1 MITARSITRLT
12 AFSTFIVLVM
22 GSVLVAQTREKGP
35 WWPSPHGA
43 KDQAGNSNYITPEKI
58 LKALRIPKTGQTY
71 ELGRIYE
78 AEHAAVRLPSVLP
91 DHHPGRRAREG
102 GAGVAQQDY
111 FTGFIGQMGTQF
123 DAFGHQG
130 KVVRMADGTLKN
142 VYYNGFTQEE
152 LTGRNRGVGGLEA
165 LGVEHVKPIITRGIL
180 IDIAGYKGVPVLD
193 SRYEVTL
200 ADVRGALAKQG
211 IREDSIEPG
220 DAILFNYGWA
230 VNWNNPQKYNDARF
244 FVGENQGSPG
254 IGVEVARWAV
264 EKKASM
270 VGADSCCV
278 TIQPPTR
285 PELGN
290 VHHELLFGGVLMLE
304 NMDLRELARDRVYEF
319 LYLNLTERIKGATG
333 SPGAADRGQVAET
346 EPPIAGVVADHRH
359 EARRPSAVRRVRV
372 IASAGGHRVCRWP
385 PRVALHYAIWRIS
398 R

>member
-1 MITARSITRLT
+1 MMHIQDAARI
-12 AFSTFIVLVM
+12 AGFVLVVTSILLDVA
-22 GSVLVAQTREKGP
+22 GAQTREKGP
-35 WWPSPHGA
+35 WWPSLHGV
-43 KDQAGNSNYITPEKI
+43 KDQAGNSNYVTSDKI
-58 LKALRIPKTGQTY
+58 LKALRLAKTGQLY

-78 AEHAAVRLPSVLP
+78 AEMPQYGYRPYFLTIIPPVSPLK
-91 DHHPGRRAREG
+91 EG
-102 GAGVAQQDY
+102 MGVAAQDY

-123 DAFGHQG
+123 DGFGHQG
-130 KVVRMADGTLKN
+130 KVVRMDDGSLKS
-142 VYYNGFTQEE
+142 VYYNGFTQDE
-152 LTGRNRGVGGLEA
+152 LTGRNRGVGGLEQ
-165 LGVEHVKPIITRGIL
+165 LGVENAKPIITRGIL
-180 IDIAGYKGVPVLD
+180 IDIAAFKGVAVLD

-211 IREDSIEPG
+211 VREDSIEPG

-230 VNWNNPQKYNDARF
+230 VNWNNPAKYNDARF
-244 FVGENQGSPG
+244 FIGENQGSPG

-290 VHHELLFGGVLMLE
+290 LHHELLFGGVYMLE

-333 SPGAADRGQVAET
+333 SPVR
-346 EPPIAGVVADHRH
+346 PIAIR
-359 EARRPSAVRRVRV
+359 
-372 IASAGGHRVCRWP
+372 
-385 PRVALHYAIWRIS
+385 
-398 R
+398 

>member
-1 MITARSITRLT
+1 MQAARLLLGIIALCG
-12 AFSTFIVLVM
+12 LVDA
-22 GSVLVAQTREKGP
+22 SHAAAQTREKGP

-43 KDQAGNSNYITPEKI
+43 KDQAGNSNYITAEKV
-58 LKALRIPKTGQTY
+58 LKSLRIPKTGQAY

-78 AEHAAVRLPSVLP
+78 AEMPQYGYRPYFLTIIPAATPVK
-91 DHHPGRRAREG
+91 EG
-102 GAGVAQQDY
+102 TGVAQQDY

-130 KVVRMADGTLKN
+130 KTVRMADGTLQN
-142 VYYNGFTQEE
+142 VFYNGFTQGD

-180 IDIAGYKGVPVLD
+180 IDIAGYKGVAALE

-211 IREDSIEPG
+211 IREDTIEAG
-220 DAILFNYGWA
+220 DALLFNYGWA
-230 VNWNNPQKYNDARF
+230 VHWGNPAKYNDARF

-278 TIQPPTR
+278 TIQPPVR

-290 VHHELLFGGVLMLE
+290 VHHELLFGGVMMLE

-319 LYLNLTERIKGATG
+319 LYLNLTERIRGATG
-333 SPGAADRGQVAET
+333 SPV
-346 EPPIAGVVADHRH
+346 
-359 EARRPSAVRRVRV
+359 RP
-372 IASAGGHRVCRWP
+372 
-385 PRVALHYAIWRIS
+385 LAIR
-398 R
+398 

>member
-1 MITARSITRLT
+1 M
-12 AFSTFIVLVM
+12 
-22 GSVLVAQTREKGP
+22 
-35 WWPSPHGA
+35 
-43 KDQAGNSNYITPEKI
+43 
-58 LKALRIPKTGQTY
+58 
-71 ELGRIYE
+71 
-78 AEHAAVRLPSVLP
+78 
-91 DHHPGRRAREG
+91 
-102 GAGVAQQDY
+102 AQQDY

-211 IREDSIEPG
+211 VREDSIEPG

-230 VNWNNPQKYNDARF
+230 VHWGNPAKYNDARF

-290 VHHELLFGGVLMLE
+290 VHHELLFGGVMMLE

-319 LYLNLTERIKGATG
+319 LYLNLTERIRGATG
-333 SPGAADRGQVAET
+333 SPVR
-346 EPPIAGVVADHRH
+346 PIAIR
-359 EARRPSAVRRVRV
+359 
-372 IASAGGHRVCRWP
+372 
-385 PRVALHYAIWRIS
+385 
-398 R
+398 

>member
-12 AFSTFIVLVM
+12 AFSAFVVLVM
-22 GSVLVAQTREKGP
+22 GGVLVAQTREKGP

-43 KDQAGNSNYITPEKI
+43 KDQAGNSNLITPDKI

-71 ELGRIYE
+71 ELGHIYE
-78 AEHAAVRLPSVLP
+78 PNMPQYGNRPFYLITHVAPVPQK
-91 DHHPGRRAREG
+91 EG
-102 GAGVAQQDY
+102 QGFAQQEY
-111 FTGFIGQMGTQF
+111 FTGYIGQMGTQF

-130 KVVRMADGTLKN
+130 RVVRMADGTLKN

-152 LTGRNRGVGGLEA
+152 MTGANRGLGGLQV
-165 LGVEHVKPIITRGIL
+165 LGVEHVKPIVTRGIL
-180 IDIAGYKGVPVLD
+180 IDVAGYKGVPVLD

-211 IREDSIEPG
+211 VSENSIEPG

-230 VNWNNPQKYNDARF
+230 ANWGNPQKYNDARF

-254 IGVEVARWAV
+254 IGVEVSRWAV

-278 TIQPPTR
+278 TIQPPVR

-290 VHHELLFGGVLMLE
+290 VHHELLFGGVMMLE

-333 SPGAADRGQVAET
+333 SPVR
-346 EPPIAGVVADHRH
+346 PIA
-359 EARRPSAVRRVRV
+359 VR
-372 IASAGGHRVCRWP
+372 
-385 PRVALHYAIWRIS
+385 
-398 R
+398 

>member
-1 MITARSITRLT
+1 MTR
-12 AFSTFIVLVM
+12 STFVRLATFAVLA
-22 GSVLVAQTREKGP
+22 GALASGGGLLAQTRDKGP

-43 KDQAGNSNYITPEKI
+43 KDQAGNTNYITPEKI
-58 LKALRIPKTGQTY
+58 MKALRLPKTGQTY
-71 ELGRIYE
+71 ELGRVYE
-78 AEHAAVRLPSVLP
+78 AEMPQYGYRPYFLTIIPAAEAVK
-91 DHHPGRRAREG
+91 EG
-102 GAGVAQQDY
+102 TGVAQQDY

-130 KVVRMADGTLKN
+130 KTVKMADGTLKN
-142 VYYNGFTQEE
+142 AYYNGFTQDE
-152 LTGRNRGVGGLEA
+152 LIGANRGVGGLEA

-200 ADVRGALAKQG
+200 SDVRGALAKQG
-211 IREDSIEPG
+211 MREETIEPG

-230 VNWNNPQKYNDARF
+230 MYWNNAQKYNDARF

-290 VHHELLFGGVLMLE
+290 VHHELLFGGVNMLE

-319 LYLNLTERIKGATG
+319 LYLNLTERIRGATG
-333 SPGAADRGQVAET
+333 SPVR
-346 EPPIAGVVADHRH
+346 PIAIR
-359 EARRPSAVRRVRV
+359 
-372 IASAGGHRVCRWP
+372 
-385 PRVALHYAIWRIS
+385 
-398 R
+398 